1 MSLGALEPQFWQAFC
16 TAAAHPEWDQ
26 ATYIEPGPHQEPLK
40 EAVAALFKQRT
51 QAEWVA
57 HFAQHDCCV
66 EPVLNLEEASSD
78 PHIQAR
84 QLVVD
89 LLHESWGA
97 YRQLGVAPKFSRTP
111 GTLRSHA
118 PELGEHTAAIL
129 QELGYP
135 PDQVEEL
142 RQQGVV

>member
-1 MSLGALEPQFWQAFC
+1 M
-16 TAAAHPEWDQ
+16 
-26 ATYIEPGPHQEPLK
+26 
-40 EAVAALFKQRT
+40 
-51 QAEWVA
+51 
-57 HFAQHDCCV
+57 
-66 EPVLNLEEASSD
+66 NLEEAQHD

-97 YRQLGVAPKFSRTP
+97 YRQLGDCPEIFPHP
-111 GTLRSHA
+111 GDAAHHA

-129 QELGYP
+129 QELGYG